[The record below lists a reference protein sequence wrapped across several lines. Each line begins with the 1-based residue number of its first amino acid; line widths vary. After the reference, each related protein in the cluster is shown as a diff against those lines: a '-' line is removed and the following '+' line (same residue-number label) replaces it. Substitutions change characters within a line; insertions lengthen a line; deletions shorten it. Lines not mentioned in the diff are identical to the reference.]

1 MRRKAQTGFAAL
13 RSLFQKPKMFTPA
26 FRRFVWAGCALFAAA
41 GTPACTLF
49 GAVGEG
55 MVEGGGTL
63 AAKTR
68 DEHPGPQRFDI
79 AVPSKGYAYL
89 GLFTGDKHRFNMGFN
104 EKGLF
109 LARST
114 SGSLL
119 RKERL
124 ALPRFFKHRLSATD
138 WIMQHYASVDE
149 VLAHKEVFVE
159 PVNYLL
165 ADRTKIA
172 VVEVMPGGQTT
183 VRITEHGT
191 AAHTNHF
198 IEPESEALNQKI
210 GSSSARRLER
220 IRELLAAAD
229 KPLKIADMAAMT
241 RDRHDGPVRSI
252 WRTGTKPDGVQTL
265 AAIAVSL
272 PSIGN
277 PSLNLT
283 WRTDPNNPRAMDSLV
298 CSVAPEDFKMG
309 TAAFRKKC
317 SAVENHP

>member
-1 MRRKAQTGFAAL
+1 
-13 RSLFQKPKMFTPA
+13 
-26 FRRFVWAGCALFAAA
+26 
-41 GTPACTLF
+41 
-49 GAVGEG
+49 

-149 VLAHKEVFVE
+149 VLAH
-159 PVNYLL
+159 
-165 ADRTKIA
+165 
-172 VVEVMPGGQTT
+172 
-183 VRITEHGT
+183 
-191 AAHTNHF
+191 
-198 IEPESEALNQKI
+198 
-210 GSSSARRLER
+210 GSICRAGE
-220 IRELLAAAD
+220 
-229 KPLKIADMAAMT
+229 
-241 RDRHDGPVRSI
+241 
-252 WRTGTKPDGVQTL
+252 
-265 AAIAVSL
+265 L
-272 PSIGN
+272 PSGRPHQN
-277 PSLNLT
+277 
-283 WRTDPNNPRAMDSLV
+283 RR
-298 CSVAPEDFKMG
+298 
-309 TAAFRKKC
+309 R
-317 SAVENHP
+317 

>member
-1 MRRKAQTGFAAL
+1 
-13 RSLFQKPKMFTPA
+13 MFTPA

-114 SGSLL
+114 SGSLP

-149 VLAHKEVFVE
+149 VLAHREVFVE

-172 VVEVMPGGQTT
+172 VGRSNHCPH
-183 VRITEHGT
+183 HGT
-191 AAHTNHF
+191 RDGRPHQPLHRTG
-198 IEPESEALNQKI
+198 IRSTQPKY
-210 GSSSARRLER
+210 RLE
-220 IRELLAAAD
+220 
-229 KPLKIADMAAMT
+229 
-241 RDRHDGPVRSI
+241 
-252 WRTGTKPDGVQTL
+252 Q
-265 AAIAVSL
+265 
-272 PSIGN
+272 
-277 PSLNLT
+277 
-283 WRTDPNNPRAMDSLV
+283 RAPARAHSGASRR
-298 CSVAPEDFKMG
+298 CA
-309 TAAFRKKC
+309 
-317 SAVENHP
+317 

>member
-1 MRRKAQTGFAAL
+1 
-13 RSLFQKPKMFTPA
+13 
-26 FRRFVWAGCALFAAA
+26 
-41 GTPACTLF
+41 
-49 GAVGEG
+49 
-55 MVEGGGTL
+55 
-63 AAKTR
+63 
-68 DEHPGPQRFDI
+68 
-79 AVPSKGYAYL
+79 
-89 GLFTGDKHRFNMGFN
+89 
-104 EKGLF
+104 
-109 LARST
+109 
-114 SGSLL
+114 
-119 RKERL
+119 
-124 ALPRFFKHRLSATD
+124 
-138 WIMQHYASVDE
+138 MQHYASVDE
-149 VLAHKEVFVE
+149 VLAHREVFVE

-198 IEPESEALNQKI
+198 IEPESEALNQNI

-252 WRTGTKPDGVQTL
+252 WRTGTKPDGIQTL

-272 PSIGN
+272 PSSGN

-283 WRTDPNNPRAMDSLV
+283 WRTDPNNSRAMDSLV

-309 TAAFRKKC
+309 TAAFRQKC
-317 SAVENHP
+317 SAVEDDH

>member
-1 MRRKAQTGFAAL
+1 
-13 RSLFQKPKMFTPA
+13 MFTPA

-283 WRTDPNNPRAMDSLV
+283 CPTEPPS
-298 CSVAPEDFKMG
+298 
-309 TAAFRKKC
+309 
-317 SAVENHP
+317 

>member
-1 MRRKAQTGFAAL
+1 
-13 RSLFQKPKMFTPA
+13 MFTPA

-138 WIMQHYASVDE
+138 WT
-149 VLAHKEVFVE
+149 L
-159 PVNYLL
+159 P
-165 ADRTKIA
+165 ADRPLFIFAQSTGLILYPTSLSSTRLA
-172 VVEVMPGGQTT
+172 CCASTRFISISRACFMEFF
-183 VRITEHGT
+183 T
-191 AAHTNHF
+191 AF
-198 IEPESEALNQKI
+198 FVI
-210 GSSSARRLER
+210 
-220 IRELLAAAD
+220 
-229 KPLKIADMAAMT
+229 
-241 RDRHDGPVRSI
+241 
-252 WRTGTKPDGVQTL
+252 
-265 AAIAVSL
+265 
-272 PSIGN
+272 
-277 PSLNLT
+277 SLNVIL
-283 WRTDPNNPRAMDSLV
+283 L
-298 CSVAPEDFKMG
+298 
-309 TAAFRKKC
+309 
-317 SAVENHP
+317 

>member
-1 MRRKAQTGFAAL
+1 
-13 RSLFQKPKMFTPA
+13 MFTPA

-183 VRITEHGT
+183 GRPPTPT
-191 AAHTNHF
+191 TSSNRNPKLSTKKSARAAL
-198 IEPESEALNQKI
+198 A
-210 GSSSARRLER
+210 GSSAFGSFSPLR
-220 IRELLAAAD
+220 IN
-229 KPLKIADMAAMT
+229 PL
-241 RDRHDGPVRSI
+241 RS
-252 WRTGTKPDGVQTL
+252 R
-265 AAIAVSL
+265 
-272 PSIGN
+272 
-277 PSLNLT
+277 T
-283 WRTDPNNPRAMDSLV
+283 WRP
-298 CSVAPEDFKMG
+298 
-309 TAAFRKKC
+309 
-317 SAVENHP
+317 

>member
-1 MRRKAQTGFAAL
+1 
-13 RSLFQKPKMFTPA
+13 MFTPA

-104 EKGLF
+104 EKELF

-114 SGSLL
+114 SGSLP

-198 IEPESEALNQKI
+198 IEPESEALNQNI

-220 IRELLAAAD
+220 IRELLAAAP
-229 KPLKIADMAAMT
+229 KPLKITDMTAMT

-272 PSIGN
+272 PSSGN

-283 WRTDPNNPRAMDSLV
+283 WRTDPNSPRAMDSLV

-317 SAVENHP
+317 SAMEDDR

>member
-1 MRRKAQTGFAAL
+1 
-13 RSLFQKPKMFTPA
+13 
-26 FRRFVWAGCALFAAA
+26 
-41 GTPACTLF
+41 
-49 GAVGEG
+49 
-55 MVEGGGTL
+55 
-63 AAKTR
+63 
-68 DEHPGPQRFDI
+68 
-79 AVPSKGYAYL
+79 
-89 GLFTGDKHRFNMGFN
+89 MGFN

-210 GSSSARRLER
+210 GSSSARRLQR

>member
-1 MRRKAQTGFAAL
+1 
-13 RSLFQKPKMFTPA
+13 MFTPA

-114 SGSLL
+114 SGSLP

-252 WRTGTKPDGVQTL
+252 
-265 AAIAVSL
+265 
-272 PSIGN
+272 
-277 PSLNLT
+277 
-283 WRTDPNNPRAMDSLV
+283 
-298 CSVAPEDFKMG
+298 
-309 TAAFRKKC
+309 
-317 SAVENHP
+317 

>member
-1 MRRKAQTGFAAL
+1 
-13 RSLFQKPKMFTPA
+13 MFTPA

-210 GSSSARRLER
+210 GSSSARRLDAHSGASR
-220 IRELLAAAD
+220 RC
-229 KPLKIADMAAMT
+229 
-241 RDRHDGPVRSI
+241 G
-252 WRTGTKPDGVQTL
+252 
-265 AAIAVSL
+265 
-272 PSIGN
+272 
-277 PSLNLT
+277 
-283 WRTDPNNPRAMDSLV
+283 
-298 CSVAPEDFKMG
+298 
-309 TAAFRKKC
+309 
-317 SAVENHP
+317 

>member
-1 MRRKAQTGFAAL
+1 MTSQCL
-13 RSLFQKPKMFTPA
+13 
-26 FRRFVWAGCALFAAA
+26 
-41 GTPACTLF
+41 
-49 GAVGEG
+49 
-55 MVEGGGTL
+55 
-63 AAKTR
+63 
-68 DEHPGPQRFDI
+68 QR
-79 AVPSKGYAYL
+79 AYAYL

-198 IEPESEALNQKI
+198 IEPESEALTKKSARAALA
-210 GSSSARRLER
+210 GSSAFGSFSPLR
-220 IRELLAAAD
+220 IN
-229 KPLKIADMAAMT
+229 PL
-241 RDRHDGPVRSI
+241 RS
-252 WRTGTKPDGVQTL
+252 R
-265 AAIAVSL
+265 
-272 PSIGN
+272 
-277 PSLNLT
+277 T
-283 WRTDPNNPRAMDSLV
+283 WRP
-298 CSVAPEDFKMG
+298 
-309 TAAFRKKC
+309 
-317 SAVENHP
+317 

>member
-1 MRRKAQTGFAAL
+1 
-13 RSLFQKPKMFTPA
+13 MFTPA
-26 FRRFVWAGCALFAAA
+26 FRRFVWTGCALFAAA

-114 SGSLL
+114 SGSLP

-124 ALPRFFKHRLSATD
+124 KLPRFFKHRLSATD

-149 VLAHKEVFVE
+149 VLAHREVFVE

-198 IEPESEALNQKI
+198 IEPESEALNI
-210 GSSSARRLER
+210 G
-220 IRELLAAAD
+220 
-229 KPLKIADMAAMT
+229 
-241 RDRHDGPVRSI
+241 
-252 WRTGTKPDGVQTL
+252 
-265 AAIAVSL
+265 
-272 PSIGN
+272 
-277 PSLNLT
+277 
-283 WRTDPNNPRAMDSLV
+283 
-298 CSVAPEDFKMG
+298 
-309 TAAFRKKC
+309 
-317 SAVENHP
+317 

>member
-1 MRRKAQTGFAAL
+1 
-13 RSLFQKPKMFTPA
+13 
-26 FRRFVWAGCALFAAA
+26 
-41 GTPACTLF
+41 
-49 GAVGEG
+49 

-138 WIMQHYASVDE
+138 GIMQHYASVDE

-241 RDRHDGPVRSI
+241 LAIGMAAGLKDSRA
-252 WRTGTKPDGVQTL
+252 TGTKPDGVQTTGSHCREPP
-265 AAIAVSL
+265 INRQSVRQTS
-272 PSIGN
+272 P
-277 PSLNLT
+277 
-283 WRTDPNNPRAMDSLV
+283 WRTDPEQSSRHGLARVQRCARRFQNGYCRLPKEM
-298 CSVAPEDFKMG
+298 
-309 TAAFRKKC
+309 FRC
-317 SAVENHP
+317 G

>member
-1 MRRKAQTGFAAL
+1 
-13 RSLFQKPKMFTPA
+13 MFTPA

-114 SGSLL
+114 SGSLP

-124 ALPRFFKHRLSATD
+124 ALPHFFKHRLSATD

-149 VLAHKEVFVE
+149 VLAHREVFVE

-165 ADRTKIA
+165 ADR
-172 VVEVMPGGQTT
+172 
-183 VRITEHGT
+183 
-191 AAHTNHF
+191 
-198 IEPESEALNQKI
+198 
-210 GSSSARRLER
+210 
-220 IRELLAAAD
+220 
-229 KPLKIADMAAMT
+229 
-241 RDRHDGPVRSI
+241 
-252 WRTGTKPDGVQTL
+252 TKPDGVQTL

-272 PSIGN
+272 PSSGN

-317 SAVENHP
+317 SAMENHP

>member
-1 MRRKAQTGFAAL
+1 
-13 RSLFQKPKMFTPA
+13 MFTPA

-49 GAVGEG
+49 GAVGDG

-104 EKGLF
+104 EKELF

-114 SGSLL
+114 SGSLP

-198 IEPESEALNQKI
+198 IEPESEALNQNI

-220 IRELLAAAD
+220 IRELLAAAP
-229 KPLKIADMAAMT
+229 KPLKITDMTAMT
-241 RDRHDGPVRSI
+241 
-252 WRTGTKPDGVQTL
+252 L
-265 AAIAVSL
+265 SL
-272 PSIGN
+272 I
-277 PSLNLT
+277 
-283 WRTDPNNPRAMDSLV
+283 
-298 CSVAPEDFKMG
+298 
-309 TAAFRKKC
+309 
-317 SAVENHP
+317 HI